1 MHTFL
6 SGWSGT
12 ARRLTLGLGALA
24 LVVGLA
30 SWVALA
36 GLHST
41 HLAVGRMKEDEE
53 GMRLALEL
61 ASAVRDQYAHQ
72 AHTIIIGNES
82 HMGHYEG
89 AREHVHELTR
99 DLRAHYRGEEE
110 SQWMTEIEKAGES
123 LDSLFRESIVP
134 AVLRRDVAIIQSEH
148 DRAQELVSLIQ
159 DRANRITE
167 KSEASIRA
175 SRAEVLAAEESIHRW
190 VMVLLIGA
198 PILAIAIVLSVG
210 RSIAGPLGRLRAGAM
225 RLASGDLDTRIDVGT
240 DDEFGALAR
249 QFNSMTVALKENQ
262 ERLVQSEKLA
272 GIGRLAAGVAH
283 EINNPLAVILGY
295 SRLLG
300 KGASGPLAD
309 DARVIEEEAIRARD
323 IVEGLLD
330 LSRPLSQAREALNLR
345 EICEEVVGRLRDA
358 GGLGGVE
365 VVVEGEA
372 TGQGH
377 PLKIRQVLTN
387 LIRNAAEAA
396 GAKGRVT
403 IRVRDDIQGARV
415 DVEDDGPGL
424 AEHAASRLFEPFF
437 TTKDKGTGLGLAVSR
452 AIARAHGG
460 DITLSPSPGQGAIF
474 TLTLPLHTQSQE
486 VPG

>member
-1 MHTFL
+1 MQ
-6 SGWSGT
+6 
-12 ARRLTLGLGALA
+12 
-24 LVVGLA
+24 
-30 SWVALA
+30 
-36 GLHST
+36 
-41 HLAVGRMKEDEE
+41 DEE
-53 GMRLALEL
+53 QRIRLALEL
-61 ASAVRDQYAHQ
+61 TSAVRDQYAHQ

-295 SRLLG
+295 ARLLG
-300 KGASGPLAD
+300 KNARGPLAD
-309 DARVIEEEAIRARD
+309 DVRIIEEEAIRARD

-365 VVVEGEA
+365 VVVEGDA
-372 TGQGH
+372 IGQGH

-396 GAKGRVT
+396 GSKGRVT

-424 AEHAASRLFEPFF
+424 AEQAASRLFEPFF

>member
-1 MHTFL
+1 MLTFL

>member
-295 SRLLG
+295 ARLLG
-300 KGASGPLAD
+300 KNARGPLAD
-309 DARVIEEEAIRARD
+309 DVRIIEEEAIRARD

-365 VVVEGEA
+365 VVVEGDA
-372 TGQGH
+372 IGQGH

-396 GAKGRVT
+396 GSKGRVT

-424 AEHAASRLFEPFF
+424 AEQAASRLFEPFF

-474 TLTLPLHTQSQE
+474 TLTLPLHMQSQE

>member
-12 ARRLTLGLGALA
+12 ARRLALGLGALA
-24 LVVGLA
+24 LVVGVA

-41 HLAVGRMKEDEE
+41 HLAVERMKEDEE

>member
-1 MHTFL
+1 MRNFL

-41 HLAVGRMKEDEE
+41 HLAVARMKEDEE

-295 SRLLG
+295 ARLLG
-300 KGASGPLAD
+300 KNARGPLAD
-309 DARVIEEEAIRARD
+309 DVRIIEEEAIRARD

-365 VVVEGEA
+365 VVVEGDA
-372 TGQGH
+372 IGQGH

-396 GAKGRVT
+396 GSKGRVT

-424 AEHAASRLFEPFF
+424 AEQAASRLFEPFF

>member
-474 TLTLPLHTQSQE
+474 TLTLPLHMQSQE

>member
-24 LVVGLA
+24 LVVGVA

-309 DARVIEEEAIRARD
+309 DVRVIEEEAIRARD

>member
-1 MHTFL
+1 MRNFL

-41 HLAVGRMKEDEE
+41 HLAVARMKEDEE

-295 SRLLG
+295 ARLLG
-300 KGASGPLAD
+300 KNARGPLAD
-309 DARVIEEEAIRARD
+309 DVRIIEEEAIRARD

-365 VVVEGEA
+365 VVVEGDA
-372 TGQGH
+372 IGQGH

-424 AEHAASRLFEPFF
+424 AEQAASRLFEPFF

>member
-12 ARRLTLGLGALA
+12 ARRLALGLGALA
-24 LVVGLA
+24 LVVGVA

-41 HLAVGRMKEDEE
+41 HLAVARMKEDEE

-110 SQWMTEIEKAGES
+110 SQWMSDIETAGER
-123 LDSLFRESIVP
+123 LDSLFRDSIVP
-134 AVLRRDVAIIQSEH
+134 AVLRHDAAVIQSEH

-159 DRANRITE
+159 DRANWITE

-175 SRAEVLAAEESIHRW
+175 SRTEVLAAEESIHRW

-198 PILAIAIVLSVG
+198 PVLAVAIVVSVG
-210 RSIAGPLGRLRAGAM
+210 RSIAGPLGRLRAGAT
-225 RLASGDLDTRIDVGT
+225 RLASGDLDTQIDVGT

-249 QFNSMTVALKENQ
+249 QFNSMTAALKENQ
-262 ERLVQSEKLA
+262 ARLVHSEKLA

-295 SRLLG
+295 ARLLG
-300 KGASGPLAD
+300 KSARGSLAD
-309 DARVIEEEAIRARD
+309 DVRVIEEEAIRARD

-330 LSRPLSQAREALNLR
+330 LSRPLSQAREALDLR
-345 EICEEVVGRLRDA
+345 DVCDEVVGRLRDA
-358 GGLGGVE
+358 GALDGVD
-365 VVVEGEA
+365 VVVDGQA
-372 TGQGH
+372 AAQGH

-387 LIRNAAEAA
+387 LVRNAAEAA
-396 GAKGRVT
+396 GPKGRVS
-403 IRVRDDIQGARV
+403 IRIRTDVQEALV
-415 DVEDDGPGL
+415 EVEDDGPGL

-460 DITLSPSPGQGAIF
+460 DITPSPAPGRGAIF
-474 TLTLPLHTQSQE
+474 TLTLPHLAQSQE
-486 VPG
+486 IPG

>member
-309 DARVIEEEAIRARD
+309 DVRVIEEEAIRARD

>member
-12 ARRLTLGLGALA
+12 ARRLALGLGALA
-24 LVVGLA
+24 LVVGVA

-41 HLAVGRMKEDEE
+41 HLAVERMKGDEE

-89 AREHVHELTR
+89 AREHVRELTR
-99 DLRAHYRGEEE
+99 DLRRHYRGDEE
-110 SQWMTEIEKAGES
+110 SQWMKDIERAGES

-134 AVLRRDVAIIQSEH
+134 AVLRRDATVIQSEH

-167 KSEASIRA
+167 KSEARIRA

-190 VMVLLIGA
+190 V
-198 PILAIAIVLSVG
+198 SVG
-210 RSIAGPLGRLRAGAM
+210 RSIARPLERLRAGAA

-249 QFNSMTVALKENQ
+249 QFNSMTAALKENQ
-262 ERLVQSEKLA
+262 ARLVQSEKLA

-295 SRLLG
+295 ARLLG
-300 KGASGPLAD
+300 KNARGPLAD
-309 DARVIEEEAIRARD
+309 DVRIIEEEAIRARD

-330 LSRPLSQAREALNLR
+330 LSRPLSQAREVLDLR
-345 EICEEVVGRLRDA
+345 EVSDEVVGRLRDA
-358 GGLGGVE
+358 GALEGVE
-365 VVVEGEA
+365 VLVDGEA

-387 LIRNAAEAA
+387 LVRNAAEAA
-396 GAKGRVT
+396 GPNGRVT
-403 IRVRDDIQGARV
+403 IRVRSDVQGARV

-424 AEHAASRLFEPFF
+424 AEQAASRLFEPFF

-460 DITLSPSPGQGAIF
+460 DITLSPAPGKGAIF
-474 TLTLPLHTQSQE
+474 TLVLPNPMQSQE

>member
-1 MHTFL
+1 
-6 SGWSGT
+6 
-12 ARRLTLGLGALA
+12 
-24 LVVGLA
+24 
-30 SWVALA
+30 
-36 GLHST
+36 
-41 HLAVGRMKEDEE
+41 
-53 GMRLALEL
+53 
-61 ASAVRDQYAHQ
+61 
-72 AHTIIIGNES
+72 
-82 HMGHYEG
+82 MGHYEG

-295 SRLLG
+295 ARLLG
-300 KGASGPLAD
+300 KNARGPLAD
-309 DARVIEEEAIRARD
+309 DVRIIEEEAIRARD

-365 VVVEGEA
+365 VVVEGDA
-372 TGQGH
+372 IGQGH

-396 GAKGRVT
+396 GSKGRVT

-424 AEHAASRLFEPFF
+424 AEQAASRLFEPFF

>member
-1 MHTFL
+1 
-6 SGWSGT
+6 
-12 ARRLTLGLGALA
+12 
-24 LVVGLA
+24 
-30 SWVALA
+30 
-36 GLHST
+36 
-41 HLAVGRMKEDEE
+41 
-53 GMRLALEL
+53 
-61 ASAVRDQYAHQ
+61 
-72 AHTIIIGNES
+72 
-82 HMGHYEG
+82 
-89 AREHVHELTR
+89 
-99 DLRAHYRGEEE
+99 
-110 SQWMTEIEKAGES
+110 MTEIEKAGES

-295 SRLLG
+295 ARLLG
-300 KGASGPLAD
+300 KNARGPLAD
-309 DARVIEEEAIRARD
+309 DVRIIEEEAIRARD

-365 VVVEGEA
+365 VVVEGDA
-372 TGQGH
+372 IGQGH

-396 GAKGRVT
+396 GSKGRVT

-424 AEHAASRLFEPFF
+424 AEQAASRLFEPFF